1 MGSQERTGMKKKT
14 VIKIV
19 AGIVVFWLVVISICC
34 VRWYNGPSR
43 AIEIFEDEIF
53 ERDYRKLVK
62 MVDFL
67 DSLKD
72 VEDAYID
79 STDGTMLVQYKDGRI
94 VKDAE
99 ISDEDVV
106 STVSLLMKK
115 GYYSIAKNSNTI
127 YFERWRNPFG
137 CSKGFAF
144 SSDSSG
150 ELDIQY
156 LIGVMALDKTDWY
169 YYISDYEK
177 WRVMN

>member
-1 MGSQERTGMKKKT
+1 MKKKT

-34 VRWYNGPSR
+34 VRWYNSPSR

-53 ERDYRKLVK
+53 KRDYRELVK

-67 DSLKD
+67 DSLED

-79 STDGTMLVQYKDGRI
+79 STDGTMLVQYKDDRI

-106 STVSLLMKK
+106 STVSVLMKK
-115 GYYSIAKNSNTI
+115 GYYDITKHSNTI

-169 YYISDYEK
+169 YYISDYEM

>member
-1 MGSQERTGMKKKT
+1 MKDMKKKT
-14 VIKIV
+14 II
-19 AGIVVFWLVVISICC
+19 IIVISIILVSAICF

-53 ERDYRKLVK
+53 ERDYRELVK

-67 DSLKD
+67 DSLED

-79 STDGTMLVQYKDGRI
+79 STDGTMLVQYKDGQI

-99 ISDEDVV
+99 ISDEGVL
-106 STVSLLMKK
+106 STVSVLMKK
-115 GYYSIAKNSNTI
+115 GYYDITKHSNTI

-156 LIGVMALDKTDWY
+156 LIGVMVLDRTDWY
-169 YYISDYEK
+169 YYISDYEM

>member
-43 AIEIFEDEIF
+43 ATEIFEDEIF
-53 ERDYRKLVK
+53 ERDYRELVK

-67 DSLKD
+67 DSLEE

-79 STDGTMLVQYKDGRI
+79 STDGTMLVQYKDGQI

-99 ISDEDVV
+99 ISDEDVL
-106 STVSLLMKK
+106 STVSVLMKK
-115 GYYSIAKNSNTI
+115 GYFNITKHGSTI

-144 SSDSSG
+144 SYDGTG
-150 ELDIQY
+150 ELDIQF
-156 LIGVMALDKTDWY
+156 LIGRMELDKTDWY
-169 YYISDYEK
+169 YYVSDYEK

>member
-1 MGSQERTGMKKKT
+1 MKKKT

-53 ERDYRKLVK
+53 EKDYRELVK
-62 MVDFL
+62 MVEFL
-67 DSLKD
+67 ESLVD
-72 VEDAYID
+72 VQDAYID
-79 STDGTMLVQYKDGRI
+79 STDGTMLVHYKDDRI

-99 ISDEDVV
+99 ISDEDVL
-106 STVSLLMKK
+106 STVSVLMKK
-115 GYYSIAKNSNTI
+115 GYFNITKHGSTI
-127 YFERWRNPFG
+127 YFERWRNQFG

-156 LIGVMALDKTDWY
+156 LIGVMVLDRTDWY
-169 YYISDYEK
+169 YYISDYEM

>member
-1 MGSQERTGMKKKT
+1 MKDMKKKT
-14 VIKIV
+14 II
-19 AGIVVFWLVVISICC
+19 IIVISIILVSAICF
-34 VRWYNGPSR
+34 VRWYNGPTR
-43 AIEIFEDEIF
+43 AVEIFEDEIF
-53 ERDYRKLVK
+53 ERDYCEFVE
-62 MVDFL
+62 MVEYMEML
-67 DSLKD
+67 EYMED

-79 STDGTMLVQYKDGRI
+79 STDGTMLVHYKDDRI

-99 ISDEDVV
+99 ISDEDVL
-106 STVSLLMKK
+106 STVSVLMKK

-156 LIGVMALDKTDWY
+156 LIGLMVLDRTDWY
-169 YYISDYEK
+169 YYISDYEM

>member
-1 MGSQERTGMKKKT
+1 MKDMKKKT
-14 VIKIV
+14 II
-19 AGIVVFWLVVISICC
+19 IIVISIILVSAICF
-34 VRWYNGPSR
+34 VRWYNGPTR
-43 AIEIFEDEIF
+43 AVEIFEDEIF
-53 ERDYRKLVK
+53 EKDYRELVK
-62 MVDFL
+62 MVEFL
-67 DSLKD
+67 ESLVD
-72 VEDAYID
+72 VQDAYID
-79 STDGTMLVQYKDGRI
+79 STDGTMLVHYKDDRI

-99 ISDEDVV
+99 ISDEDVL
-106 STVSLLMKK
+106 STVSVLMKK

-144 SSDSSG
+144 SSDDSG

>member
-1 MGSQERTGMKKKT
+1 MKKKT

-19 AGIVVFWLVVISICC
+19 AGIVAFLLVVISICC

-53 ERDYRKLVK
+53 ERDYCEFVE
-62 MVDFL
+62 MVEYMEML
-67 DSLKD
+67 EYMED

-79 STDGTMLVQYKDGRI
+79 STDGTMLVQYKDGQI

-99 ISDEDVV
+99 ISDEDVL
-106 STVSLLMKK
+106 STVSVLMKK
-115 GYYSIAKNSNTI
+115 GYYDITKHSNTI

-144 SSDSSG
+144 SSDDSG

-156 LIGVMALDKTDWY
+156 LIGVMALDKKDWY